1 MFGSMGN
8 ILRTYAIILR
18 DRFQIVLL
26 NWQSP
31 NWCHIKA
38 GIPQGSILGPIFE
51 GLSSVAKLFA
61 DDTSF
66 SSVVHDP
73 ITTSLSLNE
82 DFLKTNQWA
91 YHWKMFLNPDTSK
104 QAQEMA
110 FSRKE
115 I

>member
-1 MFGSMGN
+1 MMLHF
-8 ILRTYAIILR
+8 L
-18 DRFQIVLL
+18 
-26 NWQSP
+26 
-31 NWCHIKA
+31 
-38 GIPQGSILGPIFE
+38 
-51 GLSSVAKLFA
+51 
-61 DDTSF
+61 
-66 SSVVHDP
+66 VVHDP